1 MFLSSE
7 ILELNLFIRVG
18 KIRVFAYIPQAQRLM
33 IASWQ
38 KQVNF
43 VRPIIFLFLQ
53 RFLAK
58 KKIHLRSSLQFSKC
72 VGLCVQGVKQSRCGG

>member
-1 MFLSSE
+1 MDTKANNVPQLRDLRAKPIYS
-7 ILELNLFIRVG
+7 VG

-58 KKIHLRSSLQFSKC
+58 KKSTS
-72 VGLCVQGVKQSRCGG
+72 GLLCSFQNV